1 MMEEMYKNF
10 SIGFHNRLKNTVNGK
25 IRCTVDE
32 KNDKLN
38 IDICR
43 LGIQYN
49 TSIENVSDIIK
60 SGETA
65 MEIAFDKVVK
75 RYRSFINH
83 KYFY

>member
-1 MMEEMYKNF
+1 MDETYKQF
-10 SIGFHNRLKNTVNGK
+10 SINFFNKLKNTVNGK
-25 IRCTVDE
+25 VRCTVDE

-49 TSIENVSDIIK
+49 TSVENISELIKKGENDI
-60 SGETA
+60 
-65 MEIAFDKVVK
+65 EIAFDKVVK
-75 RYRSFINH
+75 RYRSFVNH

>member
-1 MMEEMYKNF
+1 MDEMYKNF
-10 SIGFHNRLKNTVNGK
+10 SINFHNRLKNTVNGK

-32 KNDKLN
+32 KNDKLI

-43 LGIQYN
+43 LGIQYT
-49 TSIENVSDIIK
+49 TSVEKISEIIN

-65 MEIAFDKVVK
+65 AEIAFDKVVK
-75 RYRSFINH
+75 RYRSFVNH